1 MRVNSKSLIIPRDGC
16 RHLFH
21 RRLELLMKRSDVEPF
36 FQDVVSRQLR
46 ELFDDRLLMC
56 IFGADQ
62 DAVPLPATSLGWFDQ
77 QHHLPAEQVD
87 GQSTEHPLGEEAGMV
102 FEDLKDP
109 LVIERFHLRTPGY
122 LQKSC
127 PAFNIPAPRGLQMRT
142 LHRAW
147 RRTG

>member
-1 MRVNSKSLIIPRDGC
+1 MCLARADVPHPLLPRMRVNSKSLIIPRDGC

-36 FQDVVSRQLR
+36 LQDVVWRQLR
-46 ELFDDRLLMC
+46 ELFDDRRLMC
-56 IFGADQ
+56 VFGTDQ
-62 DAVPLPATSLGWFDQ
+62 GAVPLPATSLGWFDQ

-102 FEDLKDP
+102 LEDLKDP
-109 LVIERFHLRTPGY
+109 LVIERFHLRKACY

-127 PAFNIPAPRGLQMRT
+127 PAFDG
-142 LHRAW
+142 
-147 RRTG
+147 